1 MTIWNLNISK
11 RLKGLSGEHALAFKS
26 SQAIVENAGRVKE
39 LGFDLIEFNLK
50 PGLSGD
56 AAVQTALR
64 LLDESISNHGFAQ
77 VRLHPA
83 DFAQGDRLRGKAINE
98 LDEIQ
103 FQKLTKIMDSIV
115 ERNIRFASFWIY
127 THLAS
132 AEPTL

>member
-1 MTIWNLNISK
+1 MIMTQYVCVLKVMTIWNLNISK
-11 RLKGLSGEHALAFKS
+11 RLTACLENMLCHS
-26 SQAIVENAGRVKE
+26 SQAAVENAGRQKE

-83 DFAQGDRLRGKAINE
+83 DFAQGDPLRGRLSMN
-98 LDEIQ
+98 
-103 FQKLTKIMDSIV
+103 
-115 ERNIRFASFWIY
+115 
-127 THLAS
+127 
-132 AEPTL
+132 